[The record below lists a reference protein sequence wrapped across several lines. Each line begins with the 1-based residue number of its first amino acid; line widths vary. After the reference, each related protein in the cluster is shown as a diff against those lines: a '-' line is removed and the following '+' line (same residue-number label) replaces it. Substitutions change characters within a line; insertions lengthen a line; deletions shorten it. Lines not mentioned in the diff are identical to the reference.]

1 MSKEKTPR
9 KETDPRLRTF
19 LRTVSFNWQGMTF
32 WLILGGLI
40 LFQWDWFK
48 ARADWWITT
57 AMYVMQMM
65 MYMLFAIMQFVAIF
79 WFLARGRVYWIDPG
93 ETGITFADYRGNPQV
108 LEVANRIVTLL
119 RGVKKFKQMGGET
132 SRGLLLIG
140 PPGTGKSYL
149 AQAISTEAGVPFCYA
164 SAPSFQNMF
173 FGVGNLRVM
182 NIYRIARKKAR
193 KYGACIVFIDEIDA
207 IGMSR
212 AGQTGMG
219 MGGFFGG
226 GLGLLN
232 ELLLQMDPPNIEHG
246 FINKLLR
253 KLGLRSR
260 KADQPNVLTIG
271 ATNLAEILDKA
282 LLRPGRFDRK
292 IMVDYPDYDG
302 RKDVLEYYL
311 RKVKHDPNLSMD
323 RLASDTIGYS
333 PVQIKHVIN
342 EAVVVAHFE
351 GRDMITYKDVMMA
364 REINEWGLRQPIRSM
379 SKEDKRRI
387 AYHEAGHCVAMYLL
401 QPLEPPV
408 KATIIRHTGFLG
420 AVQGKPLEERYTW
433 VREEIL
439 ADIQISLASRA
450 AERLFLGTEMTGV
463 SGDLRQAT
471 QLAAAY
477 IGLWGMGGSLF
488 SYGANMAPGQVS
500 VPTDPHL
507 KHQVEK
513 LLDEQYQRVSR
524 LVEENADAVHA
535 IARGLLDKEELD
547 KDEIKEIMDANRELR
562 RPTAAFQQTFR
573 S

>member
-1 MSKEKTPR
+1 MDKDK
-9 KETDPRLRTF
+9 DLRMRQF
-19 LRTVSFNWQGMTF
+19 LRRVSMNWQTLSF
-32 WLILGGLI
+32 WVIVSGLI
-40 LFQWDWFK
+40 LFNWDWIV
-48 ARADWWITT
+48 AHMDWWLTT
-57 AMYVMQMM
+57 LSFILQMF
-65 MYMLFAIMQFVAIF
+65 MYMMFAMMQFVAIF

-93 ETGITFADYRGNPQV
+93 ETGISFADYKGNPQV
-108 LEVANRIVTLL
+108 LEVAERIVTLL

-164 SAPSFQNMF
+164 SAPGFQNMF

-207 IGMSR
+207 IGMAR
-212 AGQTGMG
+212 GGQMGGMGAGGLMG
-219 MGGFFGG
+219 MGAGT
-226 GLGLLN
+226 GLLN
-232 ELLLQMDPPNIEHG
+232 ELLLQMDPPNLDHG
-246 FINKLLR
+246 WIAKLLR
-253 KLGLRSR
+253 KLGLRIR

-271 ATNLAEILDKA
+271 ATNLAEVLDKA

-292 IMVDYPDYDG
+292 IVVDYPDFDG
-302 RKDVLEYYL
+302 RKEVLSYYL
-311 RKVKHDPNLSMD
+311 RKVKHDPELNLE

-333 PVQIKHVIN
+333 PVQIKYVIN

-351 GRDMITYKDVMMA
+351 GRDMITYKDLMSA

-379 SKEDKRRI
+379 SKEDRRRL

-401 QPLEPPV
+401 QPTGPPI
-408 KATIIRHTGFLG
+408 KATIVRHTGFLG
-420 AVQGKPLEERYTW
+420 AVQGKPVEERYTW

-463 SGDLRQAT
+463 SGDLRHAT
-471 QLAAAY
+471 TLAAFY
-477 IGLWGMGGSLF
+477 IGHWGMGGSLF
-488 SYGANMAPGQVS
+488 SYAALGTNI
-500 VPTDPHL
+500 PTDGHL
-507 KHQVEK
+507 KQQIDK

-524 LVEENADAVHA
+524 LIEENTEAMHA

-547 KDEIKEIMDANRELR
+547 KDEIKDIMEAHKEIR
-562 RPTAAFQQTFR
+562 RPTAAFERPPFMG
-573 S
+573 